1 MAKPA
6 KPASSKPSKPGADR
20 VSVSVRKIKNGY
32 LTTQLGTRDGK
43 FFKNEQYSRREPV
56 VEAKPAARTASA
68 PRQRTE
74 RPTNVGRTE
83 YL

>member
-1 MAKPA
+1 MAKKPAA
-6 KPASSKPSKPGADR
+6 KPTGKPGADR

-32 LTTQLGTRDGK
+32 VTTHLGTRDGQ
-43 FFKNEQYSRREPV
+43 FFKNEQYSRRQPV
-56 VEAKPAARTASA
+56 VEAKPAARPASA

-74 RPTNVGRTE
+74 RPSTNVGRTE

>member
-6 KPASSKPSKPGADR
+6 KPASSKAKPGADR

-32 LTTQLGTRDGK
+32 VTTQLGTRDGK

-56 VEAKPAARTASA
+56 VEAKPAARSASA

-74 RPTNVGRTE
+74 RATNVGRTD